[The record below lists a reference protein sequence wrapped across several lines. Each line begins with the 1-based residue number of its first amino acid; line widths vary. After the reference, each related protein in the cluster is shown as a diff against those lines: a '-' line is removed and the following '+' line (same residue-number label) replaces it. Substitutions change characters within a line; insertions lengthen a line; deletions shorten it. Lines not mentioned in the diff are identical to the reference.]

1 MVSAKT
7 TSDASKAN
15 PFPPD
20 PNSSQSTINTV
31 AREILEAGGS
41 ALALACDVRDFENI
55 TTLVDE
61 TVRQLGSID
70 VLVYNSGAIWW
81 SSVENTHM
89 KRFQLM
95 QRINPEGVCSAS
107 TSKGH
112 TWVVLTSCRSLW
124 LNTSLLAP
132 LEEAELEST
141 YYCCIATNL
150 FTILPWQD
158 GVCNGYAELKHLRER
173 NPLIASHRQGRYE
186 RTDKG
191 HGSRL

>member
-1 MVSAKT
+1 LRVVTSTVVVSAKT

-81 SSVENTHM
+81 SSVENTPM

-95 QRINPEGVCSAS
+95 QRINPEGVCSTS

-112 TWVVLTSCRSLW
+112 AWVVLTSCRPLW

-150 FTILPWQD
+150 FTLLPWQD
-158 GVCNGYAELKHLRER
+158 GVCNGYAELNICGNETH
-173 NPLIASHRQGRYE
+173 
-186 RTDKG
+186 
-191 HGSRL
+191 

>member
-1 MVSAKT
+1 VVSAKT

-61 TVRQLGSID
+61 TVRRLGSID
-70 VLVYNSGAIWW
+70 VLVYKSGAIWW
-81 SSVENTHM
+81 SSVENTPM
-89 KRFQLM
+89 KRFRLV
-95 QRINPEGVCSAS
+95 QRIKPRRCVPS

-112 TWVVLTSCRSLW
+112 ARVVLTSCRPLW

-141 YYCCIATNL
+141 HYCCIATNL
-150 FTILPWQD
+150 FTFLPWQD
-158 GVCNGYAELKHLRER
+158 GVCNEYAELNTCGNGNH
-173 NPLIASHRQGRYE
+173 
-186 RTDKG
+186 
-191 HGSRL
+191 